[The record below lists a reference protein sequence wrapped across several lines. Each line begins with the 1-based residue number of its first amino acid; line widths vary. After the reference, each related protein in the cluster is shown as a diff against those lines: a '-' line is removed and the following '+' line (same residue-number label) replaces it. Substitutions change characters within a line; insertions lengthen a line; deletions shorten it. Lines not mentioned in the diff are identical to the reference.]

1 MKARTQWFHF
11 AAPAVLLLAGVQ
23 AVSAQN
29 ITAAPA
35 SLSFAYQIGSVN
47 PTAQTVQVTGTAG
60 QMVTVTKQATPIG
73 ASDWLYFSSSSS
85 LPFTMTVF
93 VLANSSFPAG
103 VYTATITVTP
113 GGGSTPALIIPVT
126 FTVSANPLFTAL
138 PASLVF
144 QYALNGAAPPNQTV
158 SLGSSSIASLNFTA
172 TPSVNSGGSWLTLAP
187 PATGA
192 TPATIT
198 AGVVVNNTFAVGTY
212 TGKITLTSTST
223 GNPTL
228 DIPVTLIV
236 TPETNLTAA
245 PSSVSF
251 TYQQGASAPMPAA
264 LTVGSTGVAAGIAVT
279 TEAQGGGAGP
289 SWLSVSPTSGATP
302 LNLSVTANPQGLAL
316 GDYTARIVLT
326 SPGASNSPVKVP
338 VTFKITDKPV
348 VTLSAASLTFHHQL
362 GGGAPAGEVVML
374 TNSGAPMPAAFT
386 VTTAGGGDWL
396 SVTPAST
403 QTPAAFLVSAEPGT
417 LTAGEYAGSVS
428 IAVPG
433 AAVTPLTLPVT
444 LRVSAAS
451 SPLMRLSRRRV
462 NFVYQTGQGAPAA
475 RTIGVSSTG
484 ATVAYAVSTNVGTG
498 GAWLSVGAA
507 SGASPS
513 DITVSVNPISL
524 VAGVYS
530 GTVTVTPNGVGG
542 PAQSVEVNLLVSDY
556 PVLDVPNDPLRF
568 SFATGGAAIPDK
580 SIPVT
585 ATSGA
590 MPFTVSTTLMNGTGW
605 LFVGPLSGSATTTAQ
620 SLTVRA
626 NNAAA
631 SGTYLGLVTVSASNA
646 TGALSYHVPV
656 LYTASSSS
664 TLQVS
669 PASLRFTQ
677 PAGGQPPA
685 PKTLTV
691 SSTGNPLDF
700 TTTVETFSN
709 SGDWLSVSPAGGL
722 TPRELSVSI
731 KTNTLAAGDYTGT
744 IRITSAA
751 TGATQIVPVIL
762 EVPPAVSQLS
772 ATPANLSF
780 THTAGGTA
788 PQAQVVTVKSAV
800 SVNFAITTTTTSGG
814 PWLSATPAS
823 GSGESAVTVSV
834 NVTGLAPGAYSGALV
849 VTAPGVN
856 NSPLQIPVTLT
867 VSGPPAGNLTTF
879 QNGASFL
886 AAPAAPG
893 LIVTLRGTGLGPS
906 PGVSFNLTPQ
916 GSVPTTVGEARVWF
930 DGVAAPVLYASS
942 SQINA
947 VVPYEVYGRFS
958 TKVDVEYRGVRSNQ
972 IDVRVADSAPGIF
985 SLNSTGSGQGA
996 VLNQNGTVNNAGN
1009 AAARGEVIVLYA
1021 TGEGQTTPAGVSG
1034 SVPRSA
1040 PELRKPLSQVKVRI
1054 GGVEVTPMYA
1064 GSAPGFVAG
1073 LMQINATVPD
1083 NITPGASVPVEVI
1096 VGNTTSAAQS
1106 ISVAIK

>member
-11 AAPAVLLLAGVQ
+11 AAPAMLLLAGAQ

-29 ITAAPA
+29 LTAAPA
-35 SLSFAYQIGSVN
+35 ALSFAYQIGSVN

-60 QMVTVTKQATPIG
+60 QTVTVTKQATPIG

-113 GGGSTPALIIPVT
+113 AGSQATPLIIPVT
-126 FTVSANPLFTAL
+126 FTVSANPLFTAA

-144 QYALNGAAPPNQTV
+144 QYALNGASPPNQTI
-158 SLGSSSIASLNFTA
+158 SLGSSSVASLNFTA
-172 TPSVNSGGSWLTLAP
+172 TPATSSGGSWLAITP

-198 AGVVVNNTFAVGTY
+198 AGVVVNNTFAIGTY

-236 TPETNLTAA
+236 APETNLTAA
-245 PSSVSF
+245 PSTVSF
-251 TYQQGASAPMPAA
+251 TYQQGAPAPMPVA
-264 LTVGSTGVAAGIAVT
+264 LTVGSTGVAAGITVT

-289 SWLSVSPTSGATP
+289 SWLTVSPTSGATP

-316 GDYTARIVLT
+316 GDYTAKIVLT
-326 SPGASNSPVKVP
+326 SAGASNSPVKVP

-348 VTLSAASLTFHHQL
+348 VTMSATSLTFHHQL
-362 GGGAPAGEVVML
+362 GGGAPAGEVVLL
-374 TNSGAPMPAAFT
+374 TSSGTALPAAFT
-386 VTTAGGGDWL
+386 VTTASGGDWL
-396 SVTPAST
+396 SVKPAAS

-417 LTAGEYAGSVS
+417 LAAGEYSGSVS
-428 IAVPG
+428 VAVPG
-433 AAVTPLTLPVT
+433 AAATPLTLPVT
-444 LRVSAAS
+444 LRVSGAS

-462 NFVYQTGQGAPAA
+462 NFVYQTGQGVPAA
-475 RTIGVSSTG
+475 KTIGVSSTG

-498 GAWLSVGAA
+498 GAWLSVGSAA
-507 SGASPS
+507 GSTPS
-513 DITVSVNPISL
+513 DITVSVNPSSL

-530 GTVTVTPNGVGG
+530 GTVTVTPNGAGG

-556 PVLDVPNDPLRF
+556 PVLDIPSEALRF
-568 SFATGGAAIPDK
+568 SYSTGGGAIPDQ

-590 MPFTVSTTLMNGTGW
+590 LPFTVGTTLMNGTGW

-620 SLTVRA
+620 ALTVRA
-626 NNAAA
+626 SNTAA
-631 SGTYLGLVTVSASNA
+631 SGTYLGLVTVSATNA
-646 TGALSYHVPV
+646 SGPLTYHVPV

-664 TLQVS
+664 ALQVS
-669 PASLRFTQ
+669 PQSLRFTQ
-677 PAGGQPPA
+677 LAGGQPPA
-685 PKTLTV
+685 AKSLTV
-691 SSTGNPLDF
+691 TSTGNPLDF
-700 TTTVETFSN
+700 TTSIETFSN
-709 SGDWLSVSPAGGL
+709 SGDWLSVSPVGGL

-731 KTNTLAAGDYTGT
+731 KANTLPTGDYTGT
-744 IRITSAA
+744 IRVTSAA

-772 ATPANLSF
+772 ATPASLSF
-780 THTAGGTA
+780 THTAGGAA
-788 PQAQVVTVKSAV
+788 PQAQVLTVKSAV
-800 SVNFAITTTTTSGG
+800 SVNFTISTTTTSGG
-814 PWLSATPAS
+814 AWLSATPSS
-823 GSGESAVTVSV
+823 GSGESAVTVNVS
-834 NVTGLAPGAYSGALV
+834 VTGLAPGAYSGAVV

-867 VSGPPAGNLTTF
+867 VSGPPAGNLTVF

-886 AAPAAPG
+886 ASAAAPG
-893 LIVTLRGTGLGPS
+893 LIVTLRGSGLGPS

-916 GSVPTTVGEARVWF
+916 GSVPTTVAETRVWF

-942 SQINA
+942 GQINA
-947 VVPYEVYGRFS
+947 VVPYEVFGRFS
-958 TKVDVEYRGVRSNQ
+958 TKVEVEYKGVRSNQ

-985 SLNSTGSGQGA
+985 SLNSSGSGQGA
-996 VLNQNGTVNNAGN
+996 ALNQNGTVNNAGN
-1009 AAARGEVIVLYA
+1009 PAARGEVIVLYA

-1034 SVPRSA
+1034 SVPRA
-1040 PELRKPLSQVKVRI
+1040 TQELRKPLSQVKVRI
-1054 GGVEVTPMYA
+1054 GGVEVTPLYA

-1073 LMQINATVPD
+1073 LMQINATVPE
-1083 NITPGASVPVEVI
+1083 NITPGSSVPVEVI

-1106 ISVAIK
+1106 VSVAIR